1 MEIFQY
7 TFMIKAFLA
16 GTMIAAIASSLGM
29 FVVVKRFSML
39 SDALAHISLLGVAI
53 GFLTALSPSYSSL
66 VFTLTA
72 SWVIE
77 YLRQHNKLYSDSIL
91 SIFLSGSLALAIII
105 VSASSSFNTSLFD
118 YLFGSIVAIDDDDI
132 VIITLLGL
140 ICAATLYVNFQR
152 FLYIAF
158 DEESAK
164 ASGINTTLL
173 NYLLISLVSV
183 VISVSIKIVGALL
196 IGAMMVI
203 PAIIAMQFSKNF
215 RSSVVY
221 AIFIAMVSVIGGLFI
236 SYYAS
241 LPSGATIVVLLLC
254 FFILSLLFKPKRY

>member
-7 TFMIKAFLA
+7 TFMLKAFLA
-16 GTMIAAIASSLGM
+16 GTLIAAIASSLGM

-53 GFLTALSPSYSSL
+53 GFLTSIAPSYSSIA
-66 VFTLTA
+66 FTLVA
-72 SWVIE
+72 SWIIE
-77 YLRQHNKLYSDSIL
+77 YLRQNNKLYSDSIL

-105 VSASSSFNTSLFD
+105 VSASASFNTSLFD
-118 YLFGSIVAIDDDDI
+118 YLFGSIVAIDDTDI
-132 VIITLLGL
+132 MIIMLLGL
-140 ICAATLYVNFQR
+140 VCTVTLYANFQR

-164 ASGINTTLL
+164 ASGINTTFL
-173 NYLLISLVSV
+173 NYMLISLVSV

-196 IGAMMVI
+196 IGAMMII

-215 RSSVVY
+215 KNSVVY
-221 AIFIAMVSVIGGLFI
+221 AIFISIVSVILGLFI

-254 FFILSLLFKPKRY
+254 FFMISLVCKKKQY

>member
-16 GTMIAAIASSLGM
+16 GTLIAAIASSLGI

-39 SDALAHISLLGVAI
+39 SDALAHISLLGIAI
-53 GFLTALSPSYSSL
+53 GFLTSLSPNYSSL
-66 VFTLTA
+66 VFTLVA

-105 VSASSSFNTSLFD
+105 VSVSSSFNTSLFD
-118 YLFGSIVAIDDDDI
+118 YLFGSIVAIDDEDI
-132 VIITLLGL
+132 LIITLLAL
-140 ICAATLYVNFQR
+140 ICSLTLFVHFHR

-158 DEESAK
+158 DEENAK
-164 ASGINTTLL
+164 ASGINTQFL
-173 NYLLISLVSV
+173 NYLLISLISV

-203 PAIIAMQFSKNF
+203 PAIIAMQFKKNF
-215 RSSVVY
+215 LHSVVY
-221 AIFIAMVSVIGGLFI
+221 AIIIATLSVISGLFI

-241 LPSGATIVVLLLC
+241 LPSGATIVVLLLA
-254 FFILSLLFKPKRY
+254 FFSLTLLIKKRNY

>member
-7 TFMIKAFLA
+7 TFMLKAFLA

-53 GFLTALSPSYSSL
+53 GFLTSLSPSYSSL
-66 VFTLTA
+66 IFTLLA

-140 ICAATLYVNFQR
+140 VCAITLYANFQR

-173 NYLLISLVSV
+173 NYVLISLVSV

-215 RSSVVY
+215 INSVAY
-221 AIFIAMVSVIGGLFI
+221 AILISIVSVILGLFI

-254 FFILSLLFKPKRY
+254 FFIISLLCKRKQY

>member
-7 TFMIKAFLA
+7 TFMLKAFLA
-16 GTMIAAIASSLGM
+16 GTLIAAIASSLGM

-53 GFLTALSPSYSSL
+53 GFLTSISPSYSSL
-66 VFTLTA
+66 IFTLVA
-72 SWVIE
+72 SWIIE
-77 YLRQHNKLYSDSIL
+77 YLRQNNKLYSDSIL

-105 VSASSSFNTSLFD
+105 VSASASFNTSLFD
-118 YLFGSIVAIDDDDI
+118 YLFGSIVAIDDTDI
-132 VIITLLGL
+132 MIIMLLGL
-140 ICAATLYVNFQR
+140 VCTVTLYANFQR

-164 ASGINTTLL
+164 ASGINTTFL
-173 NYLLISLVSV
+173 NYMLISLVSV

-196 IGAMMVI
+196 IGAMMII

-215 RSSVVY
+215 KNSVVY
-221 AIFIAMVSVIGGLFI
+221 AIFISIVSVILGLFI

-254 FFILSLLFKPKRY
+254 FFIISLVCKKKQY